1 MYLLDTH
8 AFLWF
13 INDDIKLPGQTKDT
27 IRKTDRLCISIGS
40 FWEMVIKANIGK
52 LKLPASISALMF
64 ACEEMQIDILQI
76 APSHLERLQRLPD
89 YHGDPFDRLIISQ
102 AIEEG
107 LTIMSADSKFE
118 RYGVSVMWK

>member
-13 INDDIKLPGQTKDT
+13 INDDKKLPEQTKDT
-27 IRKTDRLCISIGS
+27 IRKTPLLFISIGS
-40 FWEMVIKANIGK
+40 FWEMAIKANIGK
-52 LKLPASISALMF
+52 LKLLASLSALMF

-76 APSHLERLQRLPD
+76 TPYHLERLQRLPD

-118 RYGVSVMWK
+118 RYGINVMWK